1 MTTRVNGFASGA
13 AAVFATLALAACS
26 SPPARFY
33 TLSPA
38 DAARAARTAAC
49 ASAGW
54 PSGIRPITAS
64 VPESITS
71 IVPSPAGLR
80 QAPSI

>member
-33 TLSPA
+33 TLAPPTRR
-38 DAARAARTAAC
+38 ARCAR
-49 ASAGW
+49 
-54 PSGIRPITAS
+54 RPPTRRS
-64 VPESITS
+64 
-71 IVPSPAGLR
+71 
-80 QAPSI
+80 